1 MFKYFLVHK
10 PYNYLSQ
17 FTKEVPEHL
26 TLADLGDFP
35 KEVYPV
41 GRLDKDSEGLLLLT
55 DDKKL
60 NHKLLNPAFQHPRTY
75 WAQVEGKITDQAM
88 DALRKG
94 VEIQVN
100 KKVHKTLPAR
110 VEILNAIKG
119 IEDRDPPI
127 RYRANIP
134 TTWIQLTLTEGK
146 NRQVRRM
153 CAKVGFP
160 VLRLVRMSIGR
171 LKLEGIPSGRFV
183 EMKAADIYDAFDLD
197 KNHISH

>member
-1 MFKYFLVHK
+1 MFKYFLIHK

-60 NHKLLNPAFQHPRTY
+60 NHKLLNPDFKHPRTY
-75 WAQVEGKITDQAM
+75 WAQVEGEFTGQALNS
-88 DALRKG
+88 LREG
-94 VEIQVN
+94 VDIQVN
-100 KKVHKTLPAR
+100 KKIHRTLP
-110 VEILNAIKG
+110 VKIEILNEVKG
-119 IEDRDPPI
+119 IEERDPPI

-160 VLRLVRMSIGR
+160 VLRLIRMRIGK
-171 LKLEGIPSGRFV
+171 LKLEGIPRGTFV
-183 EMKAADIYDAFDLD
+183 EITAADINAAFDF
-197 KNHISH
+197 

>member
-1 MFKYFLVHK
+1 MYQYFLVHK

-60 NHKLLNPAFQHPRTY
+60 NHKLLNPAFKHPRTY
-75 WAQVEGKITDQAM
+75 WVQVEGKITDQALK
-88 DALRKG
+88 ALQSG
-94 VEIQVN
+94 IEIRIN
-100 KKVHKTLPAR
+100 KKIHKTLPA
-110 VEILNAIKG
+110 EIKVLEKN
-119 IEDRDPPI
+119 IEIEERDPPV
-127 RYRANIP
+127 RFRANIP
-134 TTWIQLTLTEGK
+134 TSWIELTLIEGK

-160 VLRLVRMSIGR
+160 VLRLLRVSIGK
-171 LKLEGIPSGRFV
+171 LKLEGISRGAYSKIEKEV
-183 EMKAADIYDAFDLD
+183 IDNAFDF
-197 KNHISH
+197 